1 MTNCYLSIK
10 NIDKF
15 RRSFFWRGKPPNQ
28 ISGGH
33 CLVNWATCL
42 RPRKW
47 GGLGFKDLE
56 KFVNGIGGVWGGGG
70 QERQWKNLFQIT
82 DSTDRA
88 LFFNSTIIQIGNGKV
103 TPFWEAR
110 WVHGPAPKDIA
121 PGLYKAARFKK
132 RSVCDELRNS
142 SWIKN
147 LQVIQDPDLLDE
159 YVQLYMALSTIQ

>member
-70 QERQWKNLFQIT
+70 GGKKKNGGGG
-82 DSTDRA
+82 DADGPSAPDARGRDRGRRTREA
-88 LFFNSTIIQIGNGKV
+88 PGEGWNRVIRFESFGFV
-103 TPFWEAR
+103 RVEAR
-110 WVHGPAPKDIA
+110 GRKEE
-121 PGLYKAARFKK
+121 G
-132 RSVCDELRNS
+132 EGG
-142 SWIKN
+142 
-147 LQVIQDPDLLDE
+147 
-159 YVQLYMALSTIQ
+159 

>member
-1 MTNCYLSIK
+1 ME
-10 NIDKF
+10 
-15 RRSFFWRGKPPNQ
+15 
-28 ISGGH
+28 
-33 CLVNWATCL
+33 LVGC
-42 RPRKW
+42 
-47 GGLGFKDLE
+47 
-56 KFVNGIGGVWGGGG
+56 GGGG

-159 YVQLYMALSTIQ
+159 YVQLYMALSTIQLNENKDQIKWKWTPSGQFSVKLAYDCQFHGALCPFPAVQTWKGI